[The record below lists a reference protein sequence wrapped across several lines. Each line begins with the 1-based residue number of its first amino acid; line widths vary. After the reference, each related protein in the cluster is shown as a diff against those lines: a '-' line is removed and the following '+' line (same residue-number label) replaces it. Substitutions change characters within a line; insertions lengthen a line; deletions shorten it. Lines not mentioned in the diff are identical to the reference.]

1 MIIIP
6 RSKEEILTKRNSMF
20 RLKYRSMNTKYKGRK
35 SCMHSFVTVLM
46 PLVKRVASVTKL
58 SFILTHHELQNID
71 QFRGLEEI
79 IFTNNSKLTKTKW

>member
-1 MIIIP
+1 
-6 RSKEEILTKRNSMF
+6 
-20 RLKYRSMNTKYKGRK
+20 
-35 SCMHSFVTVLM
+35 M

-58 SFILTHHELQNID
+58 SFILKHHELQNID